1 MDDSYYADGSVVQA
15 GDIVKIDLGA
25 THHSYSGW
33 VSEMDLL
40 SGIELRVTG
49 IKKRI
54 AGYDKRVA
62 ILDVAPLDDDAETE
76 RILNTWAFSSD
87 MFVLSSNCDVDIADT
102 AGLTEFLEGV

>member
-15 GDIVKIDLGA
+15 GDIVEIDLNA
-25 THHSYSGW
+25 THASYSGW
-33 VSEMDLL
+33 VTEMDLL
-40 SGIELRVTG
+40 AGIELRVVG

-62 ILDVAPLDDDAETE
+62 ILDVAPLDDDAKAK

-87 MFVLSSNCDVDIADT
+87 MFVLSPKCDVDMANT
-102 AGLTEFLEGV
+102 AELTEFLEGV